1 MGTTRTILL
10 VEDDPDLR
18 EAMEQALER
27 SGFAVHAVGDAVDA
41 EAALQCGLPCLVIT
55 DMMLPGASGFSII
68 RSVVERSE
76 GQIPVLMISG
86 NTCREHRD
94 YALAAGANGFLAKP
108 FDLDELVSLARTF
121 CPPPRPTAVELA
133 AMPV

>member
-1 MGTTRTILL
+1 MGSTRTILL
-10 VEDDPDLR
+10 VEDDTDLR
-18 EAMEQALER
+18 DAMALALER
-27 SGFAVHAVGDAVDA
+27 SGFAVRAVGDAREA
-41 EAALQCGLPCLVIT
+41 ETALQCGLPCLVIT
-55 DMMLPGASGFSII
+55 DMMLPGASGFTII

-86 NTCREHRD
+86 NTSREHRD

-108 FDLDELVSLARTF
+108 FDLDELISLARKF
-121 CPPPRPTAVELA
+121 CPPLRPTAIELA

>member
-18 EAMEQALER
+18 EVLELALEGN
-27 SGFAVHAVGDAVDA
+27 GFAVRAVGDARDA
-41 EAALQCGLPCLVIT
+41 ETALNSGLPCLVIT
-55 DMMLPGASGFSII
+55 DMLLPGASGFSII
-68 RSVVERSE
+68 RSVAERSE

-86 NTCREHRD
+86 NTSREHRD

-108 FDLDELVSLARTF
+108 FDLNELISLALKF

-133 AMPV
+133 ALPV

>member
-10 VEDDPDLR
+10 VEDDPELR
-18 EAMEQALER
+18 EAMEHALER
-27 SGFAVHAVGDAVDA
+27 SGYDVRAVSDAREA
-41 EAALQCGLPCLVIT
+41 ETALNGGLPCLVIT
-55 DMMLPGASGFSII
+55 DMMLPGASGFSVI

-76 GQIPVLMISG
+76 GQVPVLMISG
-86 NTCREHRD
+86 NSSSAHRD

-108 FDLDELVSLARTF
+108 FDLDELISLARMF
-121 CPPPRPTAVELA
+121 CPPPHPTAVELA

>member
-18 EAMEQALER
+18 DAMERALEQ
-27 SGFAVHAVGDAVDA
+27 SGFAVRAVADAVDA
-41 EAALQCGLPCLVIT
+41 EAALNSGLPCLVIT

-76 GQIPVLMISG
+76 GQVPVLMISG
-86 NTCREHRD
+86 NTSREHRD

-108 FDLDELVSLARTF
+108 FDLDELISLARMF
-121 CPPPRPTAVELA
+121 CY
-133 AMPV
+133 

>member
-18 EAMEQALER
+18 DAMEQALER
-27 SGFAVHAVGDAVDA
+27 SGFAVQAVGDAFDA
-41 EAALQCGLPCLVIT
+41 ETALNSGLPCLVIT

-68 RSVVERSE
+68 RSVAERSE

-86 NTCREHRD
+86 NTSSAHRD

-108 FDLDELVSLARTF
+108 FDLDDLISLALKF
-121 CPPPRPTAVELA
+121 CLPPRPTAVELA

>member
-18 EAMEQALER
+18 DAMERALEQ
-27 SGFAVHAVGDAVDA
+27 SGFAVRAVADAVDA
-41 EAALQCGLPCLVIT
+41 EAALNSGLPCLVIT
-55 DMMLPGASGFSII
+55 DMMLPGASGFSVI

-76 GQIPVLMISG
+76 GQTPVLMISG
-86 NTCREHRD
+86 NTSRVHRD

-108 FDLDELVSLARTF
+108 FDLDDLILLARKF
-121 CPPPRPTAVELA
+121 CY
-133 AMPV
+133 